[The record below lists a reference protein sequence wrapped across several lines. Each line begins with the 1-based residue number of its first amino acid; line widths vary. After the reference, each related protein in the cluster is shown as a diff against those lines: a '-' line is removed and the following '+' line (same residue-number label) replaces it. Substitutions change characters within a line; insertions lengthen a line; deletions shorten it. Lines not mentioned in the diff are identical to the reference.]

1 MSKLF
6 VFLFAGGVNS
16 SYNYARYQND
26 LQRYGN
32 LFATLPGVDGS
43 TLTVMHA
50 DGTASFQ
57 FPNIASPTV
66 LAATSSNLTN
76 AFGTLASSIASTD
89 RFVFVASNHGGRDA
103 NGSTLWCWNEE
114 NVPAASFAQACNN
127 ITSTQQAYIFGEC
140 YSGGFIT
147 PLAATNRIILTGST
161 DSQVTYATADVSY
174 DEFLLRVIESLEGG
188 ERCLGNVFTAA
199 KAADTQNESPQ
210 CSDTGG
216 LGSQVSL
223 LSGQ

>member
-6 VFLFAGGVNS
+6 VVLFAGGVNS
-16 SYNYARYQND
+16 SYSYPRYQND

-32 LFATLPGVDGS
+32 LFATLPGVDGT

-76 AFGTLASSIASTD
+76 ALGTLASSIASTD
-89 RFVFVASNHGGRDA
+89 RFVFVASNHGGK
-103 NGSTLWCWNEE
+103 GSTLWCWNEE
-114 NVPAASFAQACNN
+114 NITAANFAQACNN
-127 ITSTQQAYIFGEC
+127 ITSTQQAYIFGQC

-147 PLAATNRIILTGST
+147 PLAANNRVILTGST
-161 DSQVTYATADVSY
+161 DQQVTYATSDLKY

-188 ERCLGNVFTAA
+188 ERCLGNVFTSA
-199 KAADTQNESPQ
+199 KAADTQNETPQ
-210 CSDTGG
+210 FSDQGG

-223 LSGQ
+223 LSGP